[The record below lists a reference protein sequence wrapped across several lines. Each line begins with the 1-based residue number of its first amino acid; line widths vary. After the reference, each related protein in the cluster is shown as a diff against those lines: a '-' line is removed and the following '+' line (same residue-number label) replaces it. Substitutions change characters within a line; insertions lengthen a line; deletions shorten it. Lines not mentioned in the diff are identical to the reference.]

1 MTVVG
6 KYGNKEYAGHGYGC
20 SLTDN
25 DYIKSATGGYCG
37 VANVNGGKNV
47 EWAYDLYTKTM
58 TVKGNGATASY
69 TAGMAP
75 DLIKDDIESLVIS
88 EGVTGIGAKAFSGWT
103 GLNGLTFDGCTLA
116 SAAGDALEGCTSMAE
131 GTVMVNKRA
140 PFAGDAGSDFLN
152 VVTNGVLVSEEQ
164 LDLSG
169 EVSHVGSEF
178 LWKGGTFR
186 DYRRERIIQGV
197 TFNESRHWATF
208 YTGESLAKPDD
219 MSVYVVSGLDDDGVS
234 VAEIGYIPANVGVL
248 LYSDKPRNGFNTSVY
263 TGNEESFVSLLRG
276 SLNEQTL
283 ANEAGYVLY
292 QDEFVLTTGG
302 VLPANRC
309 YLPIAEGGNAAPR
322 LGITGIDSIADGG
335 TSGDAGTEGNY
346 GEEAWYTLNG
356 LRLDHRPTSKG
367 LYIYRGRKVVIK

>member
-1 MTVVG
+1 
-6 KYGNKEYAGHGYGC
+6 
-20 SLTDN
+20 
-25 DYIKSATGGYCG
+25 
-37 VANVNGGKNV
+37 
-47 EWAYDLYTKTM
+47 
-58 TVKGNGATASY
+58 
-69 TAGMAP
+69 
-75 DLIKDDIESLVIS
+75 
-88 EGVTGIGAKAFSGWT
+88 
-103 GLNGLTFDGCTLA
+103 
-116 SAAGDALEGCTSMAE
+116 
-131 GTVMVNKRA
+131 MVNRRS

-169 EVSHVGSEF
+169 EVSHVGGEF

-283 ANEAGYVLY
+283 TWYSKQDDLRASAISAVKRPISGGWGFGGEDSTPIEACALA
-292 QDEFVLTTGG
+292 LWG
-302 VLPANRC
+302 VK
-309 YLPIAEGGNAAPR
+309 
-322 LGITGIDSIADGG
+322 
-335 TSGDAGTEGNY
+335 
-346 GEEAWYTLNG
+346 
-356 LRLDHRPTSKG
+356 TSK
-367 LYIYRGRKVVIK
+367 RDPSKVMRIG